1 MGDLTVTIQEAVDAI
16 NAAGIA
22 PHELTQ
28 VLLRAKVLI
37 ARNVILARIENERA
51 AIGEARA
58 AAESRIQ
65 ALQQDLAI
73 LDAQINSQLG
83 G

>member
-1 MGDLTVTIQEAVDAI
+1 MTIQEAIDAI

-28 VLLRAKVLI
+28 VLLRAKILI
-37 ARNVILARIENERA
+37 ARNVILAKIENERA
-51 AIGEARA
+51 TAATDRA